1 MPLAIHTP
9 TAASLRASVQLPKP
23 IVLAI
28 VYALLLLYFSFM
40 VVGLLSMDPPQ
51 DLSHYLTRALIFGP
65 YFLIAV
71 FCLLNLLSI
80 LAGKEHLEIG
90 ADALIIERQLGFMRR
105 RYVLPLQ
112 SISRVHAVYGDA
124 PSWWTLFWRT
134 GVATLFNRKVG
145 KLRIDSQLKTFGYGQ
160 DLEDAELRLLMTE
173 LEKRGLP
180 IA

>member
-1 MPLAIHTP
+1 
-9 TAASLRASVQLPKP
+9 VQLPKP

-28 VYALLLLYFSFM
+28 VYALLVLYFTFVFVAFLVYREPETILQYLGLTLFM
-40 VVGLLSMDPPQ
+40 LP
-51 DLSHYLTRALIFGP
+51 YALIA
-65 YFLIAV
+65 LW
-71 FCLLNLLSI
+71 CSLNLLAI
-80 LAGKEHLEIG
+80 IAGKEHLQIG
-90 ADALIIERQLGFMRR
+90 EDTIVIERQLGFMRR
-105 RYVLPLQ
+105 SYVLPIQ